1 MKFLYVINS
10 ISLSYHR
17 KLVVENVHYTA
28 MKLECVIRKIDIHM
42 KPTIE
47 GILGWIL
54 PTEGLGHLKDE
65 EFRQQRTVQGQQRGI
80 PIKKAV

>member
-17 KLVVENVHYTA
+17 KLVVENAHYTA

-42 KPTIE
+42 KSHNRRDSRLNSTN
-47 GILGWIL
+47 G
-54 PTEGLGHLKDE
+54 
-65 EFRQQRTVQGQQRGI
+65 RTRSPKG
-80 PIKKAV
+80 

>member
-42 KPTIE
+42 KSHNRRDSRLNSTN
-47 GILGWIL
+47 G
-54 PTEGLGHLKDE
+54 
-65 EFRQQRTVQGQQRGI
+65 RTRSPKG
-80 PIKKAV
+80 

>member
-42 KPTIE
+42 KSHHRRDSRLNSTN
-47 GILGWIL
+47 G
-54 PTEGLGHLKDE
+54 
-65 EFRQQRTVQGQQRGI
+65 RTRSPKG
-80 PIKKAV
+80 